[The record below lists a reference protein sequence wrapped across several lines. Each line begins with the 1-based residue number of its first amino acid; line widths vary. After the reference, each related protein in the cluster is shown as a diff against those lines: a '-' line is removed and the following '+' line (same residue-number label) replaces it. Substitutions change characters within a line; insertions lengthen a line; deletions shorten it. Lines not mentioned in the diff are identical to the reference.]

1 MCVILVYFP
10 MSFLWLLLAF
20 KITSFYSHSH
30 LIIIWAEYHIEIESL
45 RLLLQDS

>member
-1 MCVILVYFP
+1 
-10 MSFLWLLLAF
+10 MSLWVVTLAF

-30 LIIIWAEYHIEIESL
+30 LIIWVEYHIEIESL